1 MDGRATLFA
10 VGGALALVLG
20 LVTAAVG
27 FYVSAQTQ
35 CDAGVPDEATVGT
48 DTPGASGPSGAPDAS
63 GGCPGL
69 GTWVAYGGGT
79 TAVVGFF
86 ALLYGW
92 VRFVYG

>member
-10 VGGALALVLG
+10 IGGTLALVLG
-20 LVTAAVG
+20 LATAAVG

-35 CDAGVPDEATVGT
+35 CDAGAAGDTAGT
-48 DTPGASGPSGAPDAS
+48 GAS
-63 GGCPGL
+63 GGCPGA
-69 GTWVAYGGGT
+69 GTWLAYGGGT
-79 TAVVGFF
+79 TSVVGFF